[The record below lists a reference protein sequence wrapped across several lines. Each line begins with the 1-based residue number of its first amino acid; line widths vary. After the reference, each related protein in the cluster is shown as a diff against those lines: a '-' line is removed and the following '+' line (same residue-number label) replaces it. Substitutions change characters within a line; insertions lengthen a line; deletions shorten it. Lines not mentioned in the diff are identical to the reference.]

1 MKKKIDITVCILN
14 YNNGEITK
22 KCIQSLH
29 DLTAG
34 VSLEII
40 VVDNKS
46 TDNSLEILNKIND
59 IILIKAEYNCGFS
72 MGCNLALRKASGK
85 YSILLNNDTILK
97 NNALKILFDFIELHP
112 NAGAIGPQ
120 LYYFNNKKQF
130 SYGPFRSVFER
141 MKWEFG
147 PELRRLISLII
158 PKIGIK
164 KKEPEKQQEVK
175 NYKIIGRPRGCAFMV
190 KTSNMK
196 KVGYLDEQF
205 FIYCEE
211 TDWALRFLNK
221 GFDNYFVGDAEIYH
235 HWGLSTSV
243 DKGLFDLIHTSSYY
257 KYHKKHH
264 GYKAE
269 ILLRCSFI
277 FGASLNFLLF
287 LIALF
292 NKKLDKIDEFKK
304 FKVKIN
310 KGFMFYEPIPEDT
323 KKYLLQENKNF
334 N

>member
-1 MKKKIDITVCILN
+1 MKKSIDITVCILN
-14 YNNGEITK
+14 YNRGEITK
-22 KCIQSLH
+22 KCIDSIR
-29 DLTAG
+29 DLTVG

-46 TDNSLEILNKIND
+46 TDNSLGILRKIND
-59 IILIKAEYNCGFS
+59 ITLIKAKYNCGFS
-72 MGCNLALRKASGK
+72 RGNNLALREARGK

-97 NNALKILFDFIELHP
+97 NNALKILFNFMEYHP

-130 SYGPFRSVFER
+130 SYGPFRGVFER

-147 PELRRLISLII
+147 PELRRLISLFV
-158 PKIGIK
+158 PKLATK
-164 KKEPEKQQEVK
+164 NEKAKEVK
-175 NYKIIGRPRGCAFMV
+175 ELKKFKIIGRPRGCAFMV
-190 KTSNMK
+190 KTSNLK

-205 FIYCEE
+205 FIYTEE
-211 TDWALRFLNK
+211 TDLALRFLNE

-235 HWGLSTSV
+235 HWGLTTS
-243 DKGLFDLIHTSSYY
+243 DDLNLFDLIHASSNYKYY
-257 KYHKKHH
+257 KKHY
-264 GYKAE
+264 GFKAE

-277 FGASLNFLLF
+277 LGASVNLLLF

-292 NKKLDKIDEFKK
+292 SNKVDKISEFKK
-304 FKVKIN
+304 FKTKII